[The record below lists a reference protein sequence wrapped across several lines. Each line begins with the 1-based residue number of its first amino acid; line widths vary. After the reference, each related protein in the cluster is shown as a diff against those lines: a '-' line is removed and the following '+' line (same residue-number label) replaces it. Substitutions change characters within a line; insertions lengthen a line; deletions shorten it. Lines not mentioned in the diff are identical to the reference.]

1 MFILDLMAKIYEQLK
16 VLREKFGYSQEEMAS
31 KVNKS
36 QSAYARIELG
46 ITKTDYNLLLDFA
59 QTVGMSVIDLITYPE
74 KWVPLEPEEPTEAVT
89 KVVLQIELKRE
100 KKDQVLKLVFGD
112 NNIEILNK

>member
-1 MFILDLMAKIYEQLK
+1 MRKINEQLK
-16 VLREKFGYSQEEMAS
+16 FIRETNGLSQKELTE

-46 ITKTDYNLLLDFA
+46 KTKIDFDTLADFA
-59 QTVGMSVIDLITYPE
+59 SVFSLSVIDVITYPE
-74 KWVPLEPEEPTEAVT
+74 KWGPLGGPQKDEAVT
-89 KVVLQIELKRE
+89 KVVLQIELKKE
-100 KKDQVLKLVFGD
+100 KKDQVMKLVFGD